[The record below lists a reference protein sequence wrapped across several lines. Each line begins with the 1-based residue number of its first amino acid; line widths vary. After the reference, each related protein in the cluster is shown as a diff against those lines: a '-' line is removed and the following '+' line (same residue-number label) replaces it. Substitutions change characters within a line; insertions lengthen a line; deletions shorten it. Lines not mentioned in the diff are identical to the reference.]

1 MSKKLGQH
9 FLKNPEKIRAI
20 IAALELRDGDTVI
33 EVGPGHG
40 ELTGE
45 LLRYPITLYAIE
57 KDQNLYE
64 TLARK
69 KWKDTKAK
77 YCFIHEDIRNILQGG
92 GAQFNS
98 NKYME
103 VQPPSIHAPYKITG
117 NIPYYLTGRL
127 LRLLGELE
135 PKPERAIFTL
145 QREVAERIT
154 AAPPKMNLLAASIQF
169 WADPKIITYISKND
183 FKPKPKVDSAV
194 IKLKTKKY
202 ESGTKK
208 PYYELIKILF
218 KQPRK
223 TILNNLRVFSEI
235 PVGTIL
241 KKTGINPAMRPQ
253 NVSIEQI
260 KNLAREFTHSPANG
274 TETPRRDAI
283 L

>member
-64 TLARK
+64 TLVRK
-69 KWKDTKAK
+69 KWKDAKAK

-98 NKYME
+98 NKFME
-103 VQPPSIHAPYKITG
+103 VQPPYIHVPYKITG
-117 NIPYYLTGRL
+117 NIPYYLTGRI
-127 LRLLGELE
+127 LRLLGKLE
-135 PKPERAIFTL
+135 PKPERAVITL

-154 AAPPKMNLLAASIQF
+154 AAPPKMNLLAASVQF

-183 FKPKPKVDSAV
+183 FKPRPKVDSAV
-194 IKLKTKKY
+194 VKLKTKKY
-202 ESGTKK
+202 ESGMKK

-241 KKTGINPAMRPQ
+241 KTTGINPAMRPQ

-260 KNLAREFTHSPANG
+260 KNLAREFSHSPANG